1 MARGGGTRDTSKLLM
16 ERSVPGRV
24 GAVLPESDVPPQA
37 MPDDSL
43 LRSDLQLPEVS
54 EPEVV
59 QYFTALSQ
67 LNFSI
72 DTHFY
77 PLGSCTM
84 KYNPKIN
91 DEAAFLPG
99 FAAIHP
105 LQPSEQ
111 SQGALEML
119 YRLQGYIGEITGL
132 PGVCLA
138 TLAGAHGELAGML
151 MMRAYH
157 HARGDTARLKVAIP
171 DSAHGTNPA
180 SAAMAGFEVVTV
192 ASDDQGNVDLEALH
206 DLAGPDLAGIMI
218 TLPSTLGLFDTGI
231 LEVCRIV
238 HEAGGLVYGD
248 GANMNALLGRVK
260 LGELGFDVIHLNL
273 HKTFSTPH
281 GGGGP
286 GAGPV
291 CVSEELSSYLPSPVV
306 ARNGGGNR
314 QEAEQWG
321 GGGNINAEYRLSTP
335 ANSVGKM
342 SSFHGN
348 FGVLVRAYTYI
359 RTLGKEGIESISA
372 NAVLNANYLM
382 ESLRDKYLIPYD
394 RTCMHEVVFSADWQR
409 AKGVSGLEIAKRL
422 LDYGFHAPT
431 MYFPLI
437 VHEALMV
444 EPTESETKETLD
456 AFIQAMQDID
466 LESDIAPH
474 LVREAPHTTPVS
486 RLDEARAARQPN
498 LRWQPGDP
506 PAAGPGRPPPKPS
519 TLAALAER
527 LKGQYVPEGFA
538 DDLEAIHR
546 AQGTYGPI
554 QWPKQ

>member
-1 MARGGGTRDTSKLLM
+1 MARGGGSRDTSKLLM

-24 GAVLPESDVPPQA
+24 GTVLPQPDVPLQP
-37 MPDDSL
+37 MPDQSM
-43 LRSDLQLPEVS
+43 LRSELELPEVS

-59 QYFTALSQ
+59 QYFTSLSQ

-91 DEAAFLPG
+91 DEVAFLPG
-99 FAAIHP
+99 LAAIHP
-105 LQPSEQ
+105 LQPEEQ
-111 SQGALEML
+111 SQGALEIL
-119 YRLQGYIGEITGL
+119 HRLQGYLGEITGL

-138 TLAGAHGELAGML
+138 TLAGAHGEFAGML

-157 HARGDTARLKVAIP
+157 HARGDTARRKVAIP

-192 ASDDQGNVDLEALH
+192 ASDAQGNVDLDALNE
-206 DLAGPDLAGIMI
+206 LAGPDLAGIMI
-218 TLPSTLGLFDTGI
+218 TLPSTLGLFDTSI
-231 LEVCRIV
+231 VEVCRLV

-260 LGELGFDVIHLNL
+260 LGELGFDIIHLNL

-291 CVSEELSSYLPSPVV
+291 CVSDELSSYLPSPVV
-306 ARNGGGNR
+306 TSNGDGGSPVFSLFNPDNTIG
-314 QEAEQWG
+314 Q
-321 GGGNINAEYRLSTP
+321 
-335 ANSVGKM
+335 M

-359 RTLGKEGIESISA
+359 RTLGRAGIESISA
-372 NAVLNANYLM
+372 NAVLNANYIMRKLG
-382 ESLRDKYLIPYD
+382 DKYLIPYD

-409 AKGVSGLEIAKRL
+409 ARGVSGLEIAKRL

-456 AFIQAMQDID
+456 AFIQALREID
-466 LESDIAPH
+466 REVDEDPD
-474 LVREAPHTTPVS
+474 LVRNAPHTTPVS
-486 RLDEARAARQPN
+486 RLDEAKAARQPD
-498 LRWQPGDP
+498 LRWQRQP
-506 PAAGPGRPPPKPS
+506 
-519 TLAALAER
+519 
-527 LKGQYVPEGFA
+527 
-538 DDLEAIHR
+538 
-546 AQGTYGPI
+546 
-554 QWPKQ
+554 

>member
-1 MARGGGTRDTSKLLM
+1 MARGGGNRDTSKLLM
-16 ERSVPGRV
+16 DRSMPGRV
-24 GAVLPESDVPPQA
+24 GAVLPVSDVPPQP
-37 MPDDSL
+37 MPDAAL
-43 LRSDLQLPEVS
+43 LREELQLPEVS

-59 QYFTALSQ
+59 QYFTSLSQ

-84 KYNPKIN
+84 KYNPKLN

-99 FAAIHP
+99 FASIHP
-105 LQPSEQ
+105 LQPEEQ
-111 SQGALEML
+111 SQGALEL
-119 YRLQGYIGEITGL
+119 LHTLQGYLGEITGL

-138 TLAGAHGELAGML
+138 TLAGAHGEFAGML
-151 MMRAYH
+151 MMRAWH
-157 HARGDTARLKVAIP
+157 HARGEMARRKVAIP

-192 ASDDQGNVDLEALH
+192 ASDSQGNVDLEALRE
-206 DLAGPDLAGIMI
+206 LAGPDLAGIMI

-291 CVSEELSSYLPSPVV
+291 CVSEALTPYLPSPVV
-306 ARNGGGNR
+306 TRTGGGASPVYGLH
-314 QEAEQWG
+314 EPE
-321 GGGNINAEYRLSTP
+321 
-335 ANSVGKM
+335 NSIGKM
-342 SSFHGN
+342 SGFHGN
-348 FGVLVRAYTYI
+348 FGVLARAYTYI
-359 RTLGKEGIESISA
+359 RSLGREGIESISA
-372 NAVLNANYLM
+372 NAVLNANYVM

-409 AKGVSGLEIAKRL
+409 ARGVSGLEIAKRL

-444 EPTESETKETLD
+444 EPTESETRETLD
-456 AFIQAMQDID
+456 AFIQAMRDID
-466 LESDIAPH
+466 READLSPH
-474 LVREAPHTTPVS
+474 VVKEAPHTTPVS

-506 PAAGPGRPPPKPS
+506 PTKVPGQPPPKPS
-519 TLAALAER
+519 TLAALAEK
-527 LKGQYVPEGFA
+527 LKGLEVDEDFA
-538 DDLEAIHR
+538 DDLEAINA
-546 AQGTYGPI
+546 AQPRYNPD
-554 QWPKQ
+554 QWPK